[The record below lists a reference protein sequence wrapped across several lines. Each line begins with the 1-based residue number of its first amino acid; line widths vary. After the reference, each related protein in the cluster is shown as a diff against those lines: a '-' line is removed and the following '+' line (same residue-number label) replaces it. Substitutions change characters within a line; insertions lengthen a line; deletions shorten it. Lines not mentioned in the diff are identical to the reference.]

1 MVNIQALSAKKSILF
16 LAVAAATSMLPFGS
30 IALAQTEQT
39 EDALEFE
46 LIEVTGTRIKRTEIE
61 GSSPLVVLNRQYIE
75 ESGATTLNQ
84 LFKNVIY
91 NTAGVIDE
99 SFTQETTPGA
109 AAIDLRNLGINRTLV
124 LLNGR
129 RVPVSPFSNDGS
141 SFVDINLIP
150 LGAVERIE
158 ILKDGASAI
167 YGSDAIAGVVNIIL
181 KKDFDGAEIAVYG
194 GATDKGDGAEGQLT
208 AIGGKTTDQ
217 GNVTFAL
224 DLFDR
229 NAIMA
234 RDRDI
239 SKSANRGYDNRSR
252 AGDPGTIIRLSENG
266 PLFIPDPRCPASSLD
281 PTGRFCLYDF
291 ATWNT
296 LIPETRRIGLV
307 ASGDYEINPGLIAFF
322 GANYTHSQSERDLAP
337 TAPNEEFFISPDNPN
352 NPFPG
357 EPILSIYRLG
367 ELGARTD
374 EVKTDAWNL
383 VGGLKGSISTWNW
396 ELGVGGGKV
405 DSKVRGINGYATQE
419 AAQAAIDSGALNP
432 FGPSPNFD
440 PASIQYETQRDGE
453 SSLFFAD
460 LKATGQIIQMEH
472 GALSAAVGAEYRSED
487 FSDEFDPITASGEV
501 MGTGGTSGDGDRR
514 VGALYAEFSIPAAKD
529 LEINLAGRYD
539 DYSDF
544 GGTFNPKLG
553 LRWKP
558 LGNLLVRGS
567 AGTGFKAPSLPE
579 LYSGESVLFAN
590 VIDPTTGQVR
600 SNIRAVNSGNPDL
613 EAEDSTNYDLGL
625 IWDINNAWNF
635 GVDYWRIDVDNVVS
649 NNAQYYVDNEAQYP
663 DNVIRNAAGNIV
675 EVINPF
681 RNIAKINTSGVD
693 LSTNYRWTT
702 QSAGDFGL
710 NLVATYLGSYD
721 EQQTP
726 ESSSEDRA
734 GEDGRP
740 RWRGQAILNW
750 NMDDYRAAF
759 IVNYVGGYE
768 RVTETTQSYRVG
780 SWTTLDAN
788 FDWTLSSLKGGT
800 LGLGVNNLLD
810 REPPEEIYWSE
821 GWPWYN
827 RALHSARGRFLYAR
841 YKYTF

>member
-1 MVNIQALSAKKSILF
+1 MVNTQAVPAKQCVLY
-16 LAVAAATSMLPFGS
+16 LAVAAVLSTLPIGS
-30 IALAQTEQT
+30 IALAQTEDMV
-39 EDALEFE
+39 ELEP
-46 LIEVTGTRIKRTEIE
+46 LEVTGTRIKRTEIE
-61 GSSPLVVLNRQYIE
+61 GSSPLVVLDRKYIE

-91 NTAGVIDE
+91 NTAGSIDE
-99 SFTQETTPGA
+99 SFTQATTPGA
-109 AAIDLRNLGINRTLV
+109 AAIDLRSLGINRTLV
-124 LLNGR
+124 FLNGR
-129 RVPVSPFSNDGS
+129 RVPVSPFSSDGN

-181 KKDFDGAEIAVYG
+181 RKDYEGAEVSVYG
-194 GATDKGDGAEGQLT
+194 GGTDKGDGWEGQIT
-208 AIGGKTTDQ
+208 AIGGKTTDK

-229 NAIMA
+229 NAVMA

-239 SKSANRGYDNRSR
+239 TKSANRGYDDRSS
-252 AGDPGTIIRLSENG
+252 AGDPGTIIRPDQGGAL
-266 PLFIPDPRCPASSLD
+266 LPDPNCPASSLN
-281 PTGRFCLYDF
+281 PERGPFCLYDF

-296 LIPETRRIGLV
+296 LIPETQRIGFV

-322 GANYTHSQSERDLAP
+322 GANYTHNQSERDLAP
-337 TAPNEEFFISPDNPN
+337 PPPNDVFFISPDNPN

-357 EPILSIYRLG
+357 EPILSIYRVG

-383 VGGLKGSISTWNW
+383 VGGLKGSIATWNW

-405 DSKVRGINGYATQE
+405 DSQVRGVNGYATQE
-419 AAQAAIDSGALNP
+419 AVQSAIDSGALNP

-440 PASIQYETQRDGE
+440 PSSIRYEPQRDGE
-453 SSLFFAD
+453 SSLFFTD
-460 LKATGQIIQMEH
+460 LKATGPILQMRH

-487 FSDEFDPITASGEV
+487 FSDQFDPITASGEV
-501 MGTGGTSGDGDRR
+501 LGTGGTSGDGDRR
-514 VGALYAEFSIPAAKD
+514 VGALYAEFSIPAAKN

-579 LYSGESVLFAN
+579 LYSGETLLFAN
-590 VIDPTTGQVR
+590 VIDPTTGRVR
-600 SNIRAVNSGNPDL
+600 SNIRTITSGNPDL
-613 EAEDSTNYDLGL
+613 EPEDSNNYDLGL
-625 IWDINNAWNF
+625 IWDINNAWGF
-635 GVDYWRIDVDNVVS
+635 GVDFWRIDVDNVVS
-649 NNAQYYVDNEAQYP
+649 NNPQYYVDNEAQFP
-663 DNVIRNAAGNIV
+663 DNVIRNSRGQIV
-675 EVINPF
+675 EVRNPF
-681 RNIAKINTSGVD
+681 RNIAKVDTSGID
-693 LSTNYRWTT
+693 FSTNYRWNTT
-702 QSAGDFGL
+702 DAGDFGL
-710 NLVATYLGSYD
+710 SLVATYLNTYD

-726 ESSSEDRA
+726 EAESRDLA
-734 GEDGRP
+734 GKNGRP

-750 NMDDYRAAF
+750 KKADYQAAL
-759 IVNYVGGYE
+759 IVNYIGSYE
-768 RVTETTQSYRVG
+768 RVTETTQPYGVS
-780 SWTTLDAN
+780 SWTTVDTQ
-788 FDWTLSSLKGGT
+788 FDWSLSALKGGT
-800 LGLGVNNLLD
+800 LGIGINNLFD
-810 REPPEEIYWSE
+810 AEPPEELYWSE
-821 GWPWYN
+821 GWPWFN
-827 RALHSARGRFLYAR
+827 RALYSARGRFLYAR